1 MATVTITHTRAEGTI
16 VHGTARGDGSAP
28 ILKAAGFR
36 WAPTIKAWII
46 AQSRDRAAKTWR
58 INQAAEDLRAAGFEI
73 EVSIDDT
80 PRSFAEAEAARA
92 ERIEERAER
101 LAERAERA
109 SAAAAAHYQ
118 AAREEASYIP
128 PGQPILVGHH
138 SERGHRA
145 ALKRIDQRMRSS
157 IAEDSKATRYER
169 AAEVAGRYVQRR
181 EALGTTLR
189 RIEKLE
195 ADARR
200 VQRDME
206 PCPTSGRGPAK
217 PEAEGQTVT
226 CPRCYG
232 EITITGRRV
241 PDHGRTVSV
250 EWGER
255 RLAEIRDELAYWRQ
269 VVADRQATGA
279 KVWSKADFRKGDQV
293 FDGWLW
299 RPVLRVNAK
308 SLTVPSGYSWT
319 DTLPYDKVRGRR
331 EGEAR

>member
-16 VHGTARGDGSAP
+16 VGGTARGDGSAE

-36 WAPTIKAWII
+36 WAPSLHAWIV
-46 AQSRDRAAKTWR
+46 AQSRDRAAKTWKIDR
-58 INQAAEDLRAAGFEI
+58 AAEGLRAAGFEVEI
-73 EVSIDDT
+73 TIDDT
-80 PRSFAEAEAARA
+80 PRSFAEAEADRIERAEDRA
-92 ERIEERAER
+92 ERYASRAQRAE
-101 LAERAERA
+101 AV
-109 SAAAAAHYQ
+109 SAAAHQ
-118 AAREEASYIP
+118 RSRDILDWIP

-138 SERGHRA
+138 SERGHRRDLERA
-145 ALKRIDQRMRSS
+145 DNAMRQS
-157 IAEDSKATRYER
+157 IAESAKAEHYER
-169 AAEVAGRYVQRR
+169 SAEVAGRYVQRR

-217 PEAEGQTVT
+217 QELEGRTVT
-226 CPRCYG
+226 CPRCYS
-232 EITITGRRV
+232 EITITGLHV
-241 PDHGRTVSV
+241 PDHGRNVSV

-269 VVADRQATGA
+269 VVADKQAAGA

-293 FDGWLW
+293 FDGWTW
-299 RPVLRVNAK
+299 RPVLRVNVK

-319 DTLPYDKVRGRR
+319 ETLPYDKVRGRR
-331 EGEAR
+331 DGEAR